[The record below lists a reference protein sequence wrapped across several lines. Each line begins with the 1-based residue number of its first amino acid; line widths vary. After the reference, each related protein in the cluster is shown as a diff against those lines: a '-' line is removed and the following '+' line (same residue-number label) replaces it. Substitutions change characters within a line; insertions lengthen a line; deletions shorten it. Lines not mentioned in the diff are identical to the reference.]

1 MVKKI
6 PTLSSSAWVGEVGEK
21 ADKAIAY
28 FFVSDYS
35 QSVAFSGNITSLSYI
50 VQQYG
55 NDALTLQSEMQR
67 RVQTYMARLFDEATV
82 EVSVTAVDLENDDGQ
97 LNINLKI
104 SVVDA
109 GKRYSLARLIKTMNS
124 KVQKI
129 IDINNE
135 GSEQ

>member
-6 PTLSSSAWVGEVGEK
+6 PTLSSSAWVGEVSEK

>member
-6 PTLSSSAWVGEVGEK
+6 PTLSSSAWVGEVSEK

-35 QSVAFSGNITSLSYI
+35 QSVAFGGNITSLSYI

-82 EVSVTAVDLENDDGQ
+82 EVTVTDVDLENDDGQ

-135 GSEQ
+135 GTEQ